1 MSDFPDNPF
10 WDFSLTIYPRP
21 GVAEACLALQE
32 RHGLDVNLLLF
43 CCWAGA
49 RGRALTGAEL
59 ARLVAAARPWQEGVV
74 KPLRAARRWLKTQAT
89 APGELAGPLRG
100 RIKEQE
106 LAAERIEQQVLAGCL
121 LPDAGEPSPGAAAAN
136 LRLYLSAALI
146 RPRGVDL
153 ADLGLLLTACFEGLT
168 MAEAKRRLA

>member
-10 WDFSLTIYPRP
+10 WDFSLTVYARP

-43 CCWAGA
+43 CCWAGV
-49 RGRALTGAEL
+49 RGRALTGREL
-59 ARLVAAARPWQEGVV
+59 ERLVAAARPWQEGVV

-89 APGELAGPLRG
+89 APDQLAGALRR
-100 RIKEQE
+100 RIKAQE
-106 LAAERIEQQVLAGCL
+106 LAAERIEQQVMAGCL
-121 LPDAGEPSPGAAAAN
+121 VPGAGDPSPGAAAAN
-136 LRLYLSAALI
+136 LRRYLGAALI

-153 ADLGLLLTACFEGLT
+153 ADLAVLLAACFERLT
-168 MAEAKRRLA
+168 VAEAKRLLA